1 MGESPLSGA
10 FGGPLF
16 VTILA
21 DLRQDVS
28 QLGIKSSMS
37 RNYCFRVAC
46 LEECYASKNVDS
58 HCMYFYAQRFY
69 IVNYEFSCLGYQGP

>member
-28 QLGIKSSMS
+28 QLGIKSS
-37 RNYCFRVAC
+37 
-46 LEECYASKNVDS
+46 
-58 HCMYFYAQRFY
+58 
-69 IVNYEFSCLGYQGP
+69 ICLGIIVFAWPV